1 MEKVL
6 LCLPGAVAQRGH
18 AFPLGLASPAPWQVP
33 AESPPA
39 ARGHC
44 SPPGRSPGRAGGGAA
59 SAAPSGPGSSPGWAG
74 GEGVLFASCQRRT
87 PGIPADRGLLGSR
100 GDWGAHSGC
109 SGGRSAPGACARPL
123 AGALRLTRHGLWCWP
138 PELLYKAWAA
148 ALIRPRQRAETPPG
162 GSGLA
167 RGPGAGSPRMP
178 RTRGASG
185 TRGRRTLLSYKEET
199 Y

>member
-1 MEKVL
+1 MLNGVT
-6 LCLPGAVAQRGH
+6 P
-18 AFPLGLASPAPWQVP
+18 SPSDSRAP
-33 AESPPA
+33 
-39 ARGHC
+39 R
-44 SPPGRSPGRAGGGAA
+44 PGRSPLRARPLPAATAHLLGRSPGQEGWGAA
-59 SAAPSGPGSSPGWAG
+59 SADPSGPGSSPGWAG
-74 GEGVLFASCQRRT
+74 GEGVLFASCQRST
-87 PGIPADRGLLGSR
+87 PGIPAGRGLLGSR

-123 AGALRLTRHGLWCWP
+123 AGPLRLTRHGLWCWP
-138 PELLYKAWAA
+138 PELLYKARAA

-167 RGPGAGSPRMP
+167 RGPGAGSPRML